1 MVSWLVCWLV
11 SWLVRWL
18 VCPFISKAFV
28 NVDEKIIGGGRSR
41 EDKEGAK
48 TGRSNKEKGATRRKE
63 QGGGRGNKEEGA
75 TRKVKN

>member
-1 MVSWLVCWLV
+1 M
-11 SWLVRWL
+11 VRWL

-28 NVDEKIIGGGRSR
+28 NVDEIIIGGRRSN
-41 EDKEGAK
+41 EEEEGAK

-75 TRKVKN
+75 TRRKEPQGKRKINE

>member
-1 MVSWLVCWLV
+1 M
-11 SWLVRWL
+11 VRWL

-28 NVDEKIIGGGRSR
+28 NVDEIIIGRRSN
-41 EDKEGAK
+41 EEEEGAK